1 MADPN
6 LVSWCEPDFVYTIF
20 VLYFRHTQICFI
32 FKAKPNWILKISKL
46 NLDFD
51 QVTPLRLPFKI
62 IKKGGLSWA
71 WPKLLPYILDSFYYQ
86 TEEPPFKKKKKTE
99 RPIGIDKSVCEC
111 NQTCITSPHLIPV
124 PWYPNMQGQS

>member
-1 MADPN
+1 MGWIRLSFWVTLEPYPNGKMADPN

-51 QVTPLRLPFKI
+51 QVTPLRFSYHSK
-62 IKKGGLSWA
+62 
-71 WPKLLPYILDSFYYQ
+71 
-86 TEEPPFKKKKKTE
+86 
-99 RPIGIDKSVCEC
+99 
-111 NQTCITSPHLIPV
+111 
-124 PWYPNMQGQS
+124 